1 MKKTNPLYSGLSIL
15 LLSSVL
21 TGCGDDND
29 SVSPTDFQLTETIKA
44 NALKGDPI
52 ETAVAAGVAI
62 PAMTDPKVKLGKMLF
77 FTKDMSF
84 SKDVACVTCHHPV
97 LGAGDNVALPI
108 GVDAVNPDIFGPG
121 RFRKEVAGQ
130 VPGFTTNGVVG
141 NPAMPRNSPTIFGLA
156 FWDKSITWDG
166 TVFAEKGTA
175 GKSGTDSRIIAPIDT
190 SPVSYSPVLV
200 GEVGTRFDLLA
211 QTPISYNTK
220 FDDGMMVSAGHGM
233 FPASV
238 KPAMRGVGF
247 AGNNPATGSP
257 WTDLEVRHAM
267 AARFNNDTWLPMFR
281 DAFPGIADATLVTP
295 NRISTAIASY
305 KRTMTMTLTPWRDY
319 VKGNL
324 SALTDSQKRGATLF
338 FNTKAKGGA
347 DCASCHSGDFFTDE
361 NYYVLAVP
369 QVGRGKADNNGGGD
383 NNDDWGRAHVTGIE
397 TDKYAYRVPTLLNVE
412 MTGPYGHSGVFNT
425 LESVIR
431 HHLNVANSV
440 STFDF
445 NNFKTWADPLAGPID
460 ITRAASHTQLA
471 LDRLK
476 AQKAAGQET
485 IQDITLTDSQVT
497 DLVAFMTALTDPCTK
512 DKTCLSKW
520 VPTAAENAFD
530 TQRICPRDKNG
541 AKLMPES
548 C

>member
-156 FWDKSITWDG
+156 FWDKSI
-166 TVFAEKGTA
+166 
-175 GKSGTDSRIIAPIDT
+175 IAPIDT

-257 WTDLEVRHAM
+257 WSDLEVRHETQ
-267 AARFNNDTWLPMFR
+267 FNSLLTS
-281 DAFPGIADATLVTP
+281 P

-305 KRTMTMTLTPWRDY
+305 ERTMTMTLTPWRDY

-397 TDKYAYRVPTLLNVE
+397 TDKYVYRVPTLLNVE